1 MTERVEGG
9 VENETNLILLLPHLA
24 LSPGQVGLVLSL
36 TLTLTGLF
44 QWCIRQSAEVE
55 NMVMFIF
62 LFLAFSG
69 LLAVMWHK
77 NNSYVK

>member
-1 MTERVEGG
+1 MTEGPVWG
-9 VENETNLILLLPHLA
+9 VEKETDFIPLLPHLA
-24 LSPGQVGLVLSL
+24 LDLGQVGLVLSL
-36 TLTLTGLF
+36 MLTLTEMF

-69 LLAVMWHK
+69 LLAVIWHK
-77 NNSYVK
+77 SNSYIK